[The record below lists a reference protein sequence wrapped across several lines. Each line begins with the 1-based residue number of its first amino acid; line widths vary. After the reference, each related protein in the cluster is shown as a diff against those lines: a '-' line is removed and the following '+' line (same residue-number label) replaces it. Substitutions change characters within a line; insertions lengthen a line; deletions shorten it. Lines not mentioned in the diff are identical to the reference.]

1 MATFQEQLSAS
12 LAKLG
17 GSNDDSSPL
26 QFGQLGSTTEG
37 GLSSLLG
44 GAAGN
49 NAAGVDSNALN
60 SLLQKQGGASNGLG
74 AGLGMNIG
82 TGQLALG
89 GLSSLAGIWGA
100 LNSNKLANQQFK
112 FTKDTTNTNLNNQIK
127 SYNTALEDRI
137 TARAATQGQDSAYVN
152 DYLNKNRLTR

>member
-1 MATFQEQLSAS
+1 MATLAEIAAGLS
-12 LAKLG
+12 KMG
-17 GSNDDSSPL
+17 GSDDTTSNPL
-26 QFGQLGSTTEG
+26 TFGQLGSTTQG
-37 GLSSLLG
+37 GLNSLLG
-44 GAAGN
+44 NGTGDVAGA
-49 NAAGVDSNALN
+49 VDGNALQ
-60 SLLQKQGGASNGLG
+60 SLLQKQGGSSGLG
-74 AGLGMNIG
+74 AGLGMNVG

-89 GLSSLAGIWGA
+89 GLSALSGIWGA
-100 LNSNKLANQQFK
+100 YNSNKLANQQFK

>member
-1 MATFQEQLSAS
+1 MATFQEQLAAS
-12 LAKLG
+12 LSKLG
-17 GSNDDSSPL
+17 GPNDQSSPL
-26 QFGQLGSTTEG
+26 QFGQLGSTTDG
-37 GLSSLLG
+37 GLSGLLG

-49 NAAGVDSNALN
+49 NAAGTDSNALTG
-60 SLLQKQGGASNGLG
+60 LLQKQGGNSGLG
-74 AGLGMNIG
+74 SGLGMNIG

-89 GLSSLAGIWGA
+89 GLGSLAGIWGA

-152 DYLNKNRLTR
+152 DYLNKHRMNR

>member
-1 MATFQEQLSAS
+1 MATLAELAAQLT
-12 LAKLG
+12 KLG
-17 GSNDDSSPL
+17 GSDDTTSNPL
-26 QFGQLGSTTEG
+26 TFGQLGSTTQG
-37 GLSSLLG
+37 GLGSLIS

-49 NAAGVDSNALN
+49 GTPEVDSNALN
-60 SLLQKQGGASNGLG
+60 SLLQKQGSNSGLG

-89 GLSSLAGIWGA
+89 GLSALSGIWGA
-100 LNSNKLANQQFK
+100 YNSNKLANQQFQ